1 MKDLIWKKLDEA
13 ENTNP
18 DVMEFLAG
26 EDVVLDRELLLFD
39 LRASTAH
46 ARGLAQ
52 AGILDDDELGR
63 IVDSMGMLEQQVREG
78 TRVLDA
84 RYEDGHSAIESWLTE
99 MLGELGGKIHTGR
112 SRNDQVAVALRLY
125 MKDRL
130 ACLHKTCVETA
141 AVLLERAKTEAD
153 LPMPGYTHLQPAM
166 PSSAGLWLAGHAEA
180 FIDNAELTALTR
192 DWLDACPL
200 GTASGFG
207 VNLDLPR
214 EAVAKELGFSRV
226 LVNPQYAQN
235 SRGKIELQALSALSA
250 CTLDLRRLAWDLS
263 LFLTHEFGFVR
274 LPAQY
279 CTGSSIMPNKNNPD
293 TVELLRA
300 AHGVVQGAQAELA
313 AVLGLPSGYQR
324 DLQATKPPLLRAFE
338 KGLQALELLPRLLA
352 GFEWREER
360 MRSAITKEM
369 LATDYATDLARE
381 GMPFRE
387 AYRVAATHAASSG
400 DENVLE
406 SLASRV
412 SLGGCGQL
420 GLEILQARLAA
431 LQSQGQ

>member
-1 MKDLIWKKLDEA
+1 MKDLIWKKA
-13 ENTNP
+13 GKGENIDP
-18 DVMEFLAG
+18 AIMAFLAG
-26 EDVVLDRELLLFD
+26 EDVKLDRELLLFD
-39 LRASTAH
+39 LQASRAH
-46 ARGLAQ
+46 ACGLAQ
-52 AGILDDDELGR
+52 AGILDEDELSRLQNGLKL
-63 IVDSMGMLEQQVREG
+63 LETEVRGGVRE
-78 TRVLDA
+78 LDS
-84 RYEDGHSAIESWLTE
+84 RFEDGHSAIESWLTE
-99 MLGELGGKIHTGR
+99 MLGDLGGKIHTGR

-130 ACLHKTCVETA
+130 SRLQDLCIETA
-141 AVLLERAKTEAD
+141 SVLLARAATEAE

-180 FIDNAELTALTR
+180 YIDNAELAGLTAE
-192 DWLDACPL
+192 WLDASPL

-214 EAVAKELGFSRV
+214 QAVAQELGFARL

-235 SRGKIELQALSALSA
+235 SRGKTELQALSVLSA

-263 LFLTHEFGFVR
+263 LFTTHEFGFVK
-274 LPAQY
+274 LPEQY

-300 AHGVVQGAQAELA
+300 VHGVVQGAQTELA

-338 KGLQALELLPRLLA
+338 KGLQALALLPALLS

-360 MRSAITKEM
+360 MRSAIGPEM
-369 LATDYATDLARE
+369 LATDRATNMARE
-381 GMPFRE
+381 GTPFRE
-387 AYRVAATHAASSG
+387 AYRTAMVEGGIGT
-400 DENVLE
+400 DESVTQA
-406 SLASRV
+406 LAGRV
-412 SLGGCGQL
+412 SLGGCGCL
-420 GLEILQARLAA
+420 GLDILQARLEA
-431 LQSQGQ
+431 LKK